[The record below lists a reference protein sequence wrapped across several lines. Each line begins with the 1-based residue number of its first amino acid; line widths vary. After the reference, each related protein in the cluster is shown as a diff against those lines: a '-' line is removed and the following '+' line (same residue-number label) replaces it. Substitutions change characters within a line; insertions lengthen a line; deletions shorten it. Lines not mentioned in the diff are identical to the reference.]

1 MFANIMN
8 LRYLTSGLNM
18 IGICLQ
24 SSVKPCL
31 VVHSLYAAGM
41 PLKKECYVLWHEA
54 YIKVNTAF
62 LKHIQL

>member
-18 IGICLQ
+18 IRICLQ

-41 PLKKECYVLWHEA
+41 TLKKERENSCAMAWGLY
-54 YIKVNTAF
+54 
-62 LKHIQL
+62 QS